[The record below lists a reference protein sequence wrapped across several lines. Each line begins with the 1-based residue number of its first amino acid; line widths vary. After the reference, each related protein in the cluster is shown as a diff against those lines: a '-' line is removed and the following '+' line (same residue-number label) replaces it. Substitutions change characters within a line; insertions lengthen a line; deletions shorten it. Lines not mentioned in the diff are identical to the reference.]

1 MRMASLFQTLFARP
15 RAARAA
21 EVDPLLDF
29 VRGIGLEVR
38 EARLQQ
44 PTFVPGLLLE
54 GGALVVDRRLLLY
67 PGDILHEAGHLAL
80 STAAE
85 RPTVGGNVTENHPEK
100 EGEELG
106 VHAWAYA
113 AVQALGI
120 PATVL
125 FHPAGYRGQSQWLV
139 QQFESGHYIGLP
151 LLVWMGLTT
160 AADYPRMTRW
170 LRA

>member
-1 MRMASLFQTLFARP
+1 VSFSLRSLFSPP
-15 RAARAA
+15 RAAPAA
-21 EVDPLLDF
+21 EVDPLLAF
-29 VRGIGLEVR
+29 VRSIGLEVR
-38 EARLQQ
+38 ERPLPE
-44 PTFVPGLLLE
+44 PTFVPGLLIE
-54 GGALVVDRRLLLY
+54 AGALVVDRRRLLY

-113 AVQALGI
+113 ATRALGL
-120 PATVL
+120 PAALV
-125 FHPAGYRGQSQWLV
+125 FHPAGYRGQSDWLV
-139 QQFESGHYIGLP
+139 SQFENGQYLGLP
-151 LLVWMGLTT
+151 LLVWMNLTAT
-160 AADYPRMTRW
+160 ASYPEMARW

>member
-1 MRMASLFQTLFARP
+1 MPLSLRALFSRPKAAS
-15 RAARAA
+15 AA
-21 EVDPLLDF
+21 EVDPLLAF
-29 VRGIGLEVR
+29 VRSIGLEVR
-38 EARLQQ
+38 ERPLAG
-44 PTFVPGLLLE
+44 PTFVPGLLIE
-54 GGALVVDRRLLLY
+54 AGALVVDRRRLLY
-67 PGDILHEAGHLAL
+67 AGDILHEAGHLAL

-113 AVQALGI
+113 ATQALEL

-125 FHPAGYRGQSQWLV
+125 FHPAGYHGQSEWLTS
-139 QQFESGHYIGLP
+139 QFENGHYVGLP
-151 LLVWMGLTT
+151 LLVWMKLTT
-160 AADYPRMTRW
+160 TGTYPQMIQW